1 MPTIGWAETRYTGSH
16 RARRDGD
23 RSGER
28 HRSTD
33 TLGCALHDPDG
44 VHRSPRVDV
53 LSVSGC
59 GGSRTRTPARQELAK
74 TGANRVDRATQAGH
88 ADFADLGLRDA
99 VAHSFTLSRSLAG
112 QVVAGSRD
120 SHVRACRDS
129 SCRSVS
135 ARRTASS
142 GSSPIPAGF
151 GNEFGNETR
160 RHCRDGVERD
170 AMTWTCDPS

>member
-1 MPTIGWAETRYTGSH
+1 MRIGMPTIGWAETRYTGSH

-59 GGSRTRTPARQELAK
+59 GDRAPARQRAK
-74 TGANRVDRATQAGH
+74 NLPRQARPGWTGGTCR
-88 ADFADLGLRDA
+88 LRGPGGTGC
-99 VAHSFTLSRSLAG
+99 SGTLVHTVPFPG
-112 QVVAGSRD
+112 G
-120 SHVRACRDS
+120 
-129 SCRSVS
+129 
-135 ARRTASS
+135 SS
-142 GSSPIPAGF
+142 GRGF
-151 GNEFGNETR
+151 PGFPRQSLPGFKLWIGKRAPNCKLRAQPNSRRVWERILATKRGATVEMAWNVTR
-160 RHCRDGVERD
+160 
-170 AMTWTCDPS
+170 